1 MNAAVTA
8 APAPTS
14 ATSRLLAHPVWRQPI
29 FVGSLALLVLI
40 VLMAVIGPMLSPYSS
55 SGITDNQF
63 APPSWTH
70 WAGTD
75 ELGRDVFTRMLLG
88 ARISLL
94 VGLTGAVVSLTI
106 GVTLGMLAGY
116 LGGWVDGVLMRLV
129 DLLYSLPRLI
139 FVIVI
144 MAAVNTG
151 LDLWAERLSG
161 SLAWLME
168 PDEVVSYARI
178 LLLFFC
184 LGAVEWMTMARIV
197 RGQVLVLR
205 EQPFITA
212 SRALGQSNR
221 LILLRHLLPNLAGVI
236 IVYLTLTIPVIILE
250 ESFLSYLG
258 LGVQPPLA
266 SWGSLV
272 HDGARYLNPIKI
284 YWWLLV
290 FPAAMMSVTLLAL
303 NFLGDSL
310 RDAFDPRQRP
320 PA

>member
-1 MNAAVTA
+1 MPTTATIPAKTNAA
-8 APAPTS
+8 
-14 ATSRLLAHPVWRQPI
+14 SRLLAHPVWRQPV
-29 FVGSLALLVLI
+29 FLGSLFLLLAI
-40 VLMAVIGPMLSPYSS
+40 VLLAIFGPMVSPYSYS
-55 SGITDNQF
+55 QISENQF
-63 APPSWTH
+63 APPSWAH

-116 LGGWVDGVLMRLV
+116 LGGWVDNLLMRLV

-144 MAAVNTG
+144 MAGVNAG
-151 LDLWAERLSG
+151 LDSWAESISG

-178 LLLFFC
+178 LLLFIC

-205 EQPFITA
+205 EQQFIQA

-221 LILLRHLLPNLAGVI
+221 RILIRHLLPNLAGVI

-290 FPAAMMSVTLLAL
+290 FPAAMMSITLLAL

-310 RDAFDPRQRP
+310 RDAFDPKQRP
-320 PA
+320 RN

>member
-1 MNAAVTA
+1 META
-8 APAPTS
+8 APAP
-14 ATSRLLAHPVWRQPI
+14 AAQHAAPRWLAHPVWRQPV
-29 FVGSLALLVLI
+29 FVASLSLLAVI
-40 VLMAVIGPMLSPYSS
+40 VLLAVFGPMVSPYAYNH
-55 SGITDNQF
+55 ITDNQF
-63 APPSWTH
+63 APPSWQH

-94 VGLTGAVVSLTI
+94 VGLTGTLVSLTI
-106 GVTLGMLAGY
+106 GVSLGLLAGY
-116 LGGWVDGVLMRLV
+116 LRGWVDNALMRLV
-129 DLLYSLPRLI
+129 DFLYSIPRLI
-139 FVIVI
+139 FVMVF
-144 MAAVNTG
+144 MAVLGGGVDAWAATLAPG
-151 LDLWAERLSG
+151 LS
-161 SLAWLME
+161 WLLE
-168 PDEVVSYARI
+168 PGEVVSYARI
-178 LLLFFC
+178 LLLFLC

-205 EQPFITA
+205 EQPFVQA

-221 LILLRHLLPNLAGVI
+221 RILWRHLLPNLLGVI

-272 HDGARYLNPIKI
+272 HDGARYLNPIKV

-290 FPAAMMSVTLLAL
+290 FPALMMSLTLLAL

-320 PA
+320 RD

>member
-1 MNAAVTA
+1 MPATATSPTKRNAAA
-8 APAPTS
+8 
-14 ATSRLLAHPVWRQPI
+14 RLLAHPVWRQPV
-29 FVGSLALLVLI
+29 FLGSLLILLAI
-40 VLMAVIGPMLSPYSS
+40 VLLAIFGPMISPYSYS
-55 SGITDNQF
+55 QISENQF
-63 APPSWTH
+63 APPSWAH

-116 LGGWVDGVLMRLV
+116 LGGWVDSLLMRLV

-144 MAAVNTG
+144 MAGVNAG
-151 LDLWAERLSG
+151 LDSWAESISD

-178 LLLFFC
+178 LLLFVC

-205 EQPFITA
+205 EQPFIQA

-221 LILLRHLLPNLAGVI
+221 RILVRHLLPNLAGVI

-290 FPAAMMSVTLLAL
+290 YPAAMMSITLLAL

-310 RDAFDPRQRP
+310 RDAFDPKQRP
-320 PA
+320 RN

>member
-1 MNAAVTA
+1 MPATA
-8 APAPTS
+8 TTEAPAPS
-14 ATSRLLAHPVWRQPI
+14 GTSRMLAHPVWREPV
-29 FVGSLALLVLI
+29 FLGSFLLLVAI
-40 VLMAVIGPMLSPYSS
+40 VLLAVFGPVVSPYAYNT
-55 SGITDNQF
+55 ITENQF
-63 APPSWTH
+63 APPSWQH

-88 ARISLL
+88 ARISPL
-94 VGLTGAVVSLTI
+94 VGLTGAAVSLSI
-106 GVTLGMLAGY
+106 GVGLGMIAGY
-116 LGGWVDGVLMRLV
+116 LRGWVDSVIMRTV
-129 DLLYSLPRLI
+129 DFLYSIPRLI

-144 MAAVNTG
+144 MAAVGTG
-151 LDLWAERLSG
+151 VDYWAAELSG

-178 LLLFFC
+178 LLLFVC

-205 EQPFITA
+205 EQQFIQA
-212 SRALGQSNR
+212 SRVLGQSNR
-221 LILLRHLLPNLAGVI
+221 RILLRHLLPNLMGVI

-272 HDGARYLNPIKI
+272 HDGACFLNPIKV

-290 FPAAMMSVTLLAL
+290 YPAAMMSLTLLPL
-303 NFLGDSL
+303 NFLGHCL
-310 RDAFDPRQRP
+310 RDALDPRQRP
-320 PA
+320 RN